1 MFYVDFPWTTIII
14 GIVVWTI
21 GAFVLTVLVKLA
33 LDRLP
38 HDNVDERI
46 EKQDADSISFQLKR
60 REIESM
66 IVNMQAARQHMK
78 EAEEKVAK
86 IMGVSE
92 DDEDF
97 DER

>member
-1 MFYVDFPWTTIII
+1 MSWTTIMV
-14 GIVVWTI
+14 GILVWFVFWFVVFYAVSYFT
-21 GAFVLTVLVKLA
+21 GF
-33 LDRLP
+33 LP

-78 EAEEKVAK
+78 EAEERVAK

>member
-1 MFYVDFPWTTIII
+1 
-14 GIVVWTI
+14 
-21 GAFVLTVLVKLA
+21 
-33 LDRLP
+33 
-38 HDNVDERI
+38 
-46 EKQDADSISFQLKR
+46 
-60 REIESM
+60 M